1 METYVVRVYRK
12 NSDQLAGMVEA
23 IDTNQHVPFQGVSG
37 LQIVLEQSIGA
48 FESGSSISQQ
58 VESTSSEQPELHA
71 VTKEECCALGK
82 SGLLHF
88 LDAP

>member
-48 FESGSSISQQ
+48 FESDPLFRNRSN
-58 VESTSSEQPELHA
+58 LHHLSNRS
-71 VTKEECCALGK
+71 CMQ
-82 SGLLHF
+82 
-88 LDAP
+88 